1 VRNAVLCRSC
11 CDIIES
17 RHRHDFRTCKCGAI
31 SVDGG
36 QSYKKR
42 CWKPGS
48 RWVELVENESGAL
61 VKGEEISR

>member
-1 VRNAVLCRSC
+1 VRNVVLCRSC

-17 RHRHDFRTCKCGAI
+17 LHRHDFRTCKCGSV

-36 QSYKKR
+36 QDYKKR
-42 CWKPGS
+42 GWKPGA